1 MGITLEK
8 AILKKDL
15 KSLRS
20 IVPKKVSPN
29 KYETNNFFDEKL
41 TSNKVYVA
49 IEEETT
55 VFHQAIRCCGEK
67 MLIYLLLVGADPY
80 LPVIRTSSKKPMN
93 KIVAQF
99 IGLSIQNMDS
109 VNSGNHNLEEVVIK
123 PVTKQISSIEYA
135 KEVGNKSAVRVLRN
149 FQSSPSNFKKQY
161 ADLYKIPRQFLKI
174 VASRNKENK
183 QGTESEK
190 VNENESKNKNKSEI
204 SSKISR
210 EEQEKQRSG
219 RENGNKNEKEKE
231 NKSEDENK
239 SENGSIKAMEKNYS
253 YHSLNS
259 NSNFNENMN
268 LKKTITTAKESVPSS
283 IKSKNSTKS
292 KNPNRE
298 SQTSFSTRSIKSE
311 KNLKHTNYH
320 HHDHNDDNDIDGQY
334 QLNLSSIFEI
344 HEKMDPQ
351 QYLTK
356 NNIHDVYKLIQ
367 VIKRVYFSD
376 KGNENSNKTGDENEN
391 ENKKGNGK
399 FKTFDPISERQ
410 KQLQIDPEII
420 IGLHKLRIMNKYLI
434 SIQKETEK
442 EIKTETE
449 TETESNVEKD
459 SELEIPND
467 ILNYSENIKKLISEL
482 NEKIQKDLEINE
494 FFKKIPIILANIVK
508 MPFKYNYNNPNDI
521 YIGFFNKHHKKVC
534 IVEKSR
540 KKFSKL
546 CQDLSDS
553 IIYGDE
559 EQTKSSISLVNKE
572 NKNLKKLIREEKE
585 YKLITENISLLIDC
599 CSKIKNKQ
607 SKIKQIQLEIEKIS
621 SKLPTFNKNRKNSIP
636 VVFVNVSLSDED

>member
-55 VFHQAIRCCGEK
+55 VFHQAIRYCGEK
-67 MLIYLLLVGADPY
+67 ILIYLLLIGADPY

-109 VNSGNHNLEEVVIK
+109 VNSGNHNLEEVISK
-123 PVTKQISSIEYA
+123 PVTKQISSIDYA
-135 KEVGNKSAVRVLRN
+135 REVGNKSAVRVLRN

-183 QGTESEK
+183 FDMESKK

-204 SSKISR
+204 SSQISGEKEKTINLETL
-210 EEQEKQRSG
+210 EERRS
-219 RENGNKNEKEKE
+219 ENGNENENENEKEKEKEKE
-231 NKSEDENK
+231 NKSEHGSQK
-239 SENGSIKAMEKNYS
+239 ENGSKQGMEPNYS
-253 YHSLNS
+253 YSSFNS

-268 LKKTITTAKESVPSS
+268 QKKTITPSKEIVSSSFRSKNSSKS
-283 IKSKNSTKS
+283 IKS
-292 KNPNRE
+292 NRE

-311 KNLKHTNYH
+311 KNLKQTNYH
-320 HHDHNDDNDIDGQY
+320 HHDRDDDNDIDGQY

-344 HEKMDPQ
+344 HEKMNPQ
-351 QYLTK
+351 QYITK

-376 KGNENSNKTGDENEN
+376 DDNENGNQTGNEN
-391 ENKKGNGK
+391 ENKKENGK
-399 FKTFDPISERQ
+399 FKTFNSISERQ

-434 SIQKETEK
+434 SIQKETET
-442 EIKTETE
+442 ETKTETE
-449 TETESNVEKD
+449 TETERESNMEKD
-459 SELEIPND
+459 PELEIPND
-467 ILNYSENIKKLISEL
+467 ILNHSENIKKLISEL

-508 MPFKYNYNNPNDI
+508 MPFKYNYNNPNEI
-521 YIGFFNKHHKKVC
+521 YIGFFNKHHKKLC
-534 IVEKSR
+534 KVENSR

-546 CQDLSDS
+546 FKDLSDS
-553 IIYGDE
+553 IIYDNE
-559 EQTKSSISLVNKE
+559 EHTKLLISLVNKE

-599 CSKIKNKQ
+599 NSKIKNKQ
-607 SKIKQIQLEIEKIS
+607 NKIKQIK
-621 SKLPTFNKNRKNSIP
+621 
-636 VVFVNVSLSDED
+636 